1 MALLEQASMYIHLDP
16 RAESVRVPSSFK
28 NQPQLVLQV
37 GLNMAVAI
45 PDLHVDEQ
53 GLSCTLSFNRT
64 PFFCMIPWPA
74 VFALVGENGQA
85 MVWAEDVPAEV
96 AAQAQA
102 QKAPE
107 KPRHHLRSV
116 GESPSAPE
124 LAAKAEPAPAA
135 EKKAAT
141 KAGSKAASK
150 AGSAKAEAKGALKAG
165 SKPKVEAKSATP
177 KAAKT
182 GTESCEQGVQ
192 EPGGGCTREKAGS
205 VARAQAGTRARS
217 PNRVSQKACRETR
230 GRANRHRNGQAEA
243 RATALPAGGEIALR
257 PVVQRLSR
265 SRCPRRL
272 GSYRF
277 HRHPRRPLNPAGT
290 ATYPCWIRSESRP
303 RSH

>member
-1 MALLEQASMYIHLDP
+1 MAPTARLPPKKDVALALLEQASMYIHLDP
-16 RAESVRVPSSFK
+16 RAASVQVPPSFK

-107 KPRHHLRSV
+107 KPRTHLRSV
-116 GESPSAPE
+116 GEGE
-124 LAAKAEPAPAA
+124 GAASKAEPAPA
-135 EKKAAT
+135 EKKPTA
-141 KAGSKAASK
+141 
-150 AGSAKAEAKGALKAG
+150 
-165 SKPKVEAKSATP
+165 

-182 GTESCEQGVQ
+182 AA
-192 EPGGGCTREKAGS
+192 KA
-205 VARAQAGTRARS
+205 
-217 PNRVSQKACRETR
+217 
-230 GRANRHRNGQAEA
+230 
-243 RATALPAGGEIALR
+243 
-257 PVVQRLSR
+257 
-265 SRCPRRL
+265 
-272 GSYRF
+272 
-277 HRHPRRPLNPAGT
+277 
-290 ATYPCWIRSESRP
+290 
-303 RSH
+303 

>member
-16 RAESVRVPSSFK
+16 RADAVQVPVSFK

-107 KPRHHLRSV
+107 KPRPHLRSV
-116 GESPSAPE
+116 GEGETAAE
-124 LAAKAEPAPAA
+124 VAAKAEPVQAADKKPAGKGNKPAGKASAGKA
-135 EKKAAT
+135 E
-141 KAGSKAASK
+141 ASK
-150 AGSAKAEAKGALKAG
+150 GTLKASSKSKAEAKAASPKSGKAAAKPAAKSPSKVSKAPADAALSKKPAAAAPAPKAEPAVARQTVSAKKSAASKPEAQRTATEI
-165 SKPKVEAKSATP
+165 SKPK
-177 KAAKT
+177 
-182 GTESCEQGVQ
+182 
-192 EPGGGCTREKAGS
+192 RE
-205 VARAQAGTRARS
+205 
-217 PNRVSQKACRETR
+217 
-230 GRANRHRNGQAEA
+230 
-243 RATALPAGGEIALR
+243 LPPYLR
-257 PVVQRLSR
+257 IVK
-265 SRCPRRL
+265 
-272 GSYRF
+272 
-277 HRHPRRPLNPAGT
+277 
-290 ATYPCWIRSESRP
+290 
-303 RSH
+303 